1 MSVSLTYQQCQ
12 EWLKNP
18 TVNPKTK
25 KVITV
30 GKDTYNKI
38 KEHCLKKHNLEINE
52 SSVGVSPPQSRTQVT
67 QATQATKAT
76 SSRPPL
82 PKKVNGVDMP
92 QTKDAW
98 RKTAMDLKNVL
109 YMYEFT
115 ELRFVTESDLELFP
129 TYSTMCELALAYDLI
144 NEKEKERENTMKEKF
159 QRYHETPLE
168 IVRIIPKKYE
178 NDYAEYKNRILQ
190 NFPRKK
196 REKELYFYQK
206 YLDDGVYKY
215 INRDIRYIFNK
226 PYEGEREERDYK
238 EKLKEDLLGYTRRL
252 CIAVYNLLIDEE
264 DIINRMK
271 ILKQDYLYKPI
282 TKSLE
287 VFEKV
292 IGEFDNIR
300 GKRETSSKDKIAS
313 TSRSASLPASIS
325 REKMKKRV
333 ALPKKP
339 VQMVIDGETVW
350 KIDRTA
356 PDEFREYSQTVE
368 PPTARSEFRRHSALS
383 KMSPLSFESLE
394 PLPVKTRVQ
403 ILKELRGICS
413 YMKDGISNK
422 RFDRMS
428 KKNLQLIV
436 KIGDVDG
443 QKRCYYVRNIYKYWE
458 QMAKSKK
465 KLTDPETRKI
475 ITEVEKADIMKK
487 IRYLNKNAP
496 KLESKEEVAKDPNL
510 HLVIGT
516 VESEHG
522 GLYYQLRVER
532 KLTEF
537 GSTDIAFLVN
547 LGYIPAD
554 IESVN
559 GDINISSDT
568 VISMIKELF
577 DKGRIVAAL
586 CILTNLCH
594 IGKEQSTKEVVN
606 WH

>member
-1 MSVSLTYQQCQ
+1 M
-12 EWLKNP
+12 
-18 TVNPKTK
+18 
-25 KVITV
+25 
-30 GKDTYNKI
+30 
-38 KEHCLKKHNLEINE
+38 
-52 SSVGVSPPQSRTQVT
+52 
-67 QATQATKAT
+67 
-76 SSRPPL
+76 
-82 PKKVNGVDMP
+82 
-92 QTKDAW
+92 
-98 RKTAMDLKNVL
+98 
-109 YMYEFT
+109 
-115 ELRFVTESDLELFP
+115 
-129 TYSTMCELALAYDLI
+129 
-144 NEKEKERENTMKEKF
+144 
-159 QRYHETPLE
+159 
-168 IVRIIPKKYE
+168 
-178 NDYAEYKNRILQ
+178 
-190 NFPRKK
+190 
-196 REKELYFYQK
+196 
-206 YLDDGVYKY
+206 
-215 INRDIRYIFNK
+215 
-226 PYEGEREERDYK
+226 
-238 EKLKEDLLGYTRRL
+238 
-252 CIAVYNLLIDEE
+252 
-264 DIINRMK
+264 
-271 ILKQDYLYKPI
+271 
-282 TKSLE
+282 E

-300 GKRETSSKDKIAS
+300 GKRETSSRDKIAS

-325 REKMKKRV
+325 REKVKKRV

-383 KMSPLSFESLE
+383 KMSPLSFEALE

-496 KLESKEEVAKDPNL
+496 KLESNEDVAKDPNL
-510 HLVIGT
+510 HLLINT
-516 VESEHG
+516 TESEHDS
-522 GLYYQLRVER
+522 LYYQLRVER

-537 GSTDIAFLVN
+537 GSTDIVFLTN

-559 GDINISSDT
+559 GDINISSGT

-577 DKGRIVAAL
+577 DKGRIMESNFAPYSCCTVHINKPISYWQGTIDERGRKLAL
-586 CILTNLCH
+586 MIEEL
-594 IGKEQSTKEVVN
+594 SYAY
-606 WH
+606 